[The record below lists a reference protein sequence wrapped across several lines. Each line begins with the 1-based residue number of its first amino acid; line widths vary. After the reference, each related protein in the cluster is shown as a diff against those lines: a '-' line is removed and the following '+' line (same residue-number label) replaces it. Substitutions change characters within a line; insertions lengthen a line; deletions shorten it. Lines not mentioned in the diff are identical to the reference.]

1 MKSMRLR
8 ALLFQNNVLDEQA
21 REQAAVQA
29 SAPPAPRPNNKT
41 RRAQAAFNR
50 KMKRRL
56 AKDGTQAEVKI
67 LEDGGIHVHVGPEPK
82 PE

>member
-8 ALLFQNNVLDEQA
+8 ALVFQSNVIDEQA
-21 REQAAVQA
+21 KEQAA
-29 SAPPAPRPNNKT
+29 APPAPKLNHRQ
-41 RRAQAAFNR
+41 RRAQASFNR

-56 AKDGTQAEVKI
+56 AKDGTPADVKI
-67 LEDGGIHVHVGPEPK
+67 LEDGGLHVHVGPEPK